1 MAVPGRGPSRYS
13 EETQASAATLAKPN
27 SDIVKLTGTTQI
39 DTIPAP
45 FGGQFGTRITLV
57 PVDGTVVLS
66 TAGNI
71 LVGITMAQNRATDL
85 TWVKSL
91 AKWTIESGV

>member
-1 MAVPGRGPSRYS
+1 MIPGRGSCRLS

-27 SDIVKLTGTTQI
+27 SDVIKLTGTTQI
-39 DTIPAP
+39 DTIPPP
-45 FGGQFGTRITLV
+45 FGGQFACLIQLI

-71 LVGITMAQNRATDL
+71 LVGITMAQNRATML
-85 TWVKSL
+85 TWLKSTS
-91 AKWTIESGV
+91 KWYIDNGV

>member
-1 MAVPGRGPSRYS
+1 MIPGRGPSRCS
-13 EETQASAATLAKPN
+13 EETQASAATLSKPN

-45 FGGQFGTRITLV
+45 FGGQFSVVIQLV
-57 PVDGTVVLS
+57 PVDGTIVLS

-71 LVGITMAQNRATDL
+71 LVGITMAQNRCTML
-85 TWVKSL
+85 TFVKSL
-91 AKWTIESGV
+91 GKWTIDNGV

>member
-1 MAVPGRGPSRYS
+1 MIPGRGACRLS
-13 EETQASAATLAKPN
+13 EETQASAATLSKPN

-45 FGGQFGTRITLV
+45 FGGQFGCQIQLV

-71 LVGITMAQNRATDL
+71 LVGITMAQNRSTQL
-85 TWVKSL
+85 TFVKSL
-91 AKWTIESGV
+91 QKWTIDNGV